1 MANFMPAAA
10 CLDPYPWPTLV
21 RRPFVMAPS
30 ARSGEA
36 RAAISLAP
44 SSTANREADESINGQ
59 GEAVACMV
67 AALVASESG
76 EGVDCSKS
84 GDGVDCSMSQCMLHG
99 STLSAPCTRVVWD
112 ALTVVATVVVVTMAT
127 VLVEVVIVDVG
138 TSATNACGFTE
149 IAPMLKCASMPMMAS
164 VEFKSSP
171 RNDEEYNLAANS
183 FADELVTSFTNADT
197 WPSEL

>member
-1 MANFMPAAA
+1 
-10 CLDPYPWPTLV
+10 
-21 RRPFVMAPS
+21 
-30 ARSGEA
+30 
-36 RAAISLAP
+36 
-44 SSTANREADESINGQ
+44 
-59 GEAVACMV
+59 MV

-197 WPSEL
+197 WPSELMVTLDSFPNTSTTDSLLVPHAEAMPRTNEASTSAICIGSSPV